1 MRQESLMS
9 VNIIRWESG
18 ADGIVVLTMDD
29 PNQSANTLN
38 ADYVSSMAATVD
50 RLESERDS
58 VIGVILT
65 SAKKTFF
72 AGADLNE
79 LLALTKEQAAEFFAK
94 AEKIKADL
102 RRLERLGKPVVAAIN
117 GAALGGGLEIAL
129 ACHHRVAA
137 DVKGLVLGTP
147 ELNLGLVNEV
157 VDTVDELVPRAKEW
171 IKANPEA
178 VQPWDVKGFKIPG
191 GSPTNPS

>member
-1 MRQESLMS
+1 MS
-9 VNIIRWESG
+9 VNIIRWESA

-129 ACHHRVAA
+129 ACHHRVALDAKGSQIGPTAANRLAKKTLFPSTA
-137 DVKGLVLGTP
+137 D
-147 ELNLGLVNEV
+147 
-157 VDTVDELVPRAKEW
+157 
-171 IKANPEA
+171 
-178 VQPWDVKGFKIPG
+178 
-191 GSPTNPS
+191 